1 MSNVTSTTISTKVN
15 ATDKEATETK
25 LTLNWEGMTPED
37 IRALAQ
43 QALIVKVQ
51 AGFRRAK
58 AIPGEA
64 TINVVEHKVG
74 SRAPRQPVNVVDL
87 LKALSP
93 EDLAKALASAGINLA

>member
-1 MSNVTSTTISTKVN
+1 MTNVTNTTISTKVN
-15 ATDKEATETK
+15 ATDKEATNTN
-25 LTLNWEGMTPED
+25 LTLNWDGMTPED

-74 SRAPRQPVNVVDL
+74 SRAPRQPVNL
-87 LKALSP
+87 LDAVKNMSP
-93 EDLAKALASAGINLA
+93 EEKAKLLAMLAA